1 MKKASDALQLAYPL
15 SQDHLT
21 ITPPIATGFPMLA
34 KIASFGL
41 CGLEAYPVAIETDIS
56 PGLPAITV
64 VGLPDNAVKESRERI
79 RAAIK
84 NSGFEFPAQRI
95 TINLAPADTK
105 KQGPCYD
112 LAIALGVLAAQ
123 GLISVE
129 ALNPFAFLGELSLD
143 GRIQPIQGALSI
155 ALAAASSQCR
165 GLVVPFENAKEAALA
180 GCPVYPARHL
190 NEVIAFLMDPQ
201 SLNPVKTD
209 FAFLLEKS
217 HLDHL
222 DFSEV
227 KAQQYLKRGLEIAA
241 AGGHNVIMIGAPGS
255 GKTML
260 AKRMTT
266 ILPDMTPAEVLQT
279 TQIHSVAGLL
289 KNTEGIISKRPFRAP
304 HHTASD
310 IAIIGGG
317 NGPRPGEVTL
327 AHNGIL
333 FLDEFLEFNRHVLEV
348 LRQPLEDGYVTIA
361 RSKGSLRFPTRFMLI
376 AAMNPCPC
384 GYRDVQGKT
393 CRCSNL
399 QVEKYRHKISGP
411 LLDRI
416 DIHLHA
422 LPLKTR
428 ELVDAPME
436 ESSATIKERTTK
448 ARQLQWQRFKGL
460 PVLCNAHMESSHLRN
475 FCALSKEAKEILYHT
490 MEELKFS
497 ARAHDKII
505 KVARSIG
512 DLAGSETIEAEHI
525 AEAVGYRSLDRATF

>member
-1 MKKASDALQLAYPL
+1 
-15 SQDHLT
+15 
-21 ITPPIATGFPMLA
+21 MLA
-34 KIASFGL
+34 RISSFGL

-56 PGLPAITV
+56 PGLPNITV

-123 GLISVE
+123 GLIPLE
-129 ALNPFAFLGELSLD
+129 ALSPYAFIGELSLD
-143 GRIQPIQGALSI
+143 GRIQPVQGALSV
-155 ALAAASSQCR
+155 ALAASSSQCQ
-165 GLVVPFENAKEAALA
+165 GLVVPYENSKEAALA
-180 GCPVYPARHL
+180 GCPVFPARHL
-190 NEVIAFLMDPQ
+190 NEVVTFLTDPQ
-201 SLNPVKTD
+201 TLSAVKTD
-209 FAFLLEKS
+209 FEFLLKDS
-217 HLDHL
+217 RPSRL

-227 KAQQYLKRGLEIAA
+227 KAQQSIKRGLEVAA
-241 AGGHNVIMIGAPGS
+241 AGGHNVILIGAPGS

-260 AKRMTT
+260 AKRLTT
-266 ILPDMTPAEVLQT
+266 ILPDMTPAEILQT

-289 KNTEGIISKRPFRAP
+289 KNTDGIITQRPFRAP

-327 AHNGIL
+327 AHNGVL

-348 LRQPLEDGYVTIA
+348 LRQPLEDGYVSVA

-384 GYRDVQGKT
+384 GYKDVHGKV
-393 CRCSNL
+393 CRCSPL
-399 QVEKYRHKISGP
+399 QIEKYRHKISGP

-428 ELVDAPME
+428 ELVDAPLE
-436 ESSATIKERTTK
+436 ESSAIIKERTTK
-448 ARQLQWQRFKGL
+448 ARQVQWQRFKGQ
-460 PVLCNAHMESSHLRN
+460 PVLCNAHMESAHLRN
-475 FCALSKEAKEILYHT
+475 FCTLSKEAKGILVHS

-497 ARAHDKII
+497 ARAHDKIL
-505 KVARSIG
+505 KVARTIA
-512 DLAGSETIEAEHI
+512 DLEGSGSIEAQHI
-525 AEAVGYRSLDRATF
+525 AEAVGYRSLDRASF

>member
-1 MKKASDALQLAYPL
+1 
-15 SQDHLT
+15 
-21 ITPPIATGFPMLA
+21 MLA
-34 KIASFGL
+34 QISSFGL
-41 CGLEAYPVAIETDIS
+41 NGLEAYPVAIETDIS
-56 PGLPAITV
+56 PGLPNIIV

-123 GLISVE
+123 DLIPLKS
-129 ALNPFAFLGELSLD
+129 LSSYAFIGELSLD
-143 GRIQPIQGALSI
+143 GRIQPVQGVLSI
-155 ALAAASSQCR
+155 ALAAEANQCQ
-165 GLVVPFENAKEAALA
+165 GLIVPFENAREAALA
-180 GCPVYPARHL
+180 GCPVFPARHL
-190 NEVIAFLMDPQ
+190 NEVVAFLMDPQ
-201 SLNPVKTD
+201 SLNPMKTD
-209 FAFLLEKS
+209 LELLLKNS
-217 HLDHL
+217 QPNRL

-227 KAQQYLKRGLEIAA
+227 KAQQSIKRGLEVAA
-241 AGGHNVIMIGAPGS
+241 AGGHNVILIGAPGS

-260 AKRMTT
+260 AKRLPT
-266 ILPDMTPAEVLQT
+266 ILPDMTLAEVLQT
-279 TQIHSVAGLL
+279 TQIHSIAGLL
-289 KNTEGIISKRPFRAP
+289 KNVDGIITQRPFRAP

-327 AHNGIL
+327 AHNGVL

-384 GYRDVQGKT
+384 GYKDVQGKI
-393 CRCSNL
+393 CRCSAL

-436 ESSATIKERTTK
+436 ESSAMIKERTTK
-448 ARQLQWQRFKGL
+448 ARQTQWQRFKGL
-460 PVLCNAHMESSHLRN
+460 PVLCNAQMESSHLRN
-475 FCALSKEAKEILYHT
+475 FCTLSKEAKNILYHA

-497 ARAHDKII
+497 ARAHDKIL
-505 KVARSIG
+505 KVARSIA
-512 DLAGSETIEAEHI
+512 DLAGSESIETAHI
-525 AEAVGYRSLDRATF
+525 AEAVGYRSLDRMG

>member
-1 MKKASDALQLAYPL
+1 
-15 SQDHLT
+15 
-21 ITPPIATGFPMLA
+21 MLA
-34 KIASFGL
+34 RISSFGL
-41 CGLEAYPVAIETDIS
+41 CGLEAYPVDIETDIS
-56 PGLPAITV
+56 PGLPTITV

-84 NSGFEFPAQRI
+84 NSGYEFPSQRI

-105 KQGPCYD
+105 KQGPYYD
-112 LAIALGVLAAQ
+112 LAIALSVLAAQ
-123 GLISVE
+123 GQLTQES
-129 ALNPFAFLGELSLD
+129 LNPYVFLGELSLD

-165 GLVVPFENAKEAALA
+165 GLIVPHQNAKEAALA
-180 GCPVYPARHL
+180 GCPVFPARHL

-201 SLNPVKTD
+201 TLVPVKTD
-209 FAFLLEKS
+209 FELLLQNS
-217 HLDHL
+217 RHSRL

-227 KAQQYLKRGLEIAA
+227 KAQQYIKRGIEVAA
-241 AGGHNVIMIGAPGS
+241 AGGHNVILIGAPGS

-260 AKRMTT
+260 AKRLTT
-266 ILPDMTPAEVLQT
+266 ILPDMSLAEILQT

-289 KNTEGIISKRPFRAP
+289 KNTDGIITDRPFRAP

-317 NGPRPGEVTL
+317 SGPRPGEVTL
-327 AHNGIL
+327 AHNGVL

-348 LRQPLEDGYVTIA
+348 LRQPLEDGYVSIA
-361 RSKGSLRFPTRFMLI
+361 RSRGSMRFPTRFMLM

-384 GYRDVQGKT
+384 GWKDVPGKT
-393 CRCSNL
+393 CRCSGL
-399 QVEKYRHKISGP
+399 QVDRYRDKISGP

-428 ELVDAPME
+428 ELVDAPLE
-436 ESSATIKERTTK
+436 ESSAVIKERTTK
-448 ARQLQWQRFKGL
+448 ARQVQWQRFKGQ
-460 PVLCNAHMESSHLRN
+460 PVLCNAHMESSHLRH
-475 FCALSKEAKEILYHT
+475 FCPLSKDAKEILYRA

-497 ARAHDKII
+497 ARAHDKIL
-505 KVARSIG
+505 KVARTIS
-512 DLAGSETIEAEHI
+512 DLAVSETIEAEHI

>member
-1 MKKASDALQLAYPL
+1 ML
-15 SQDHLT
+15 SR
-21 ITPPIATGFPMLA
+21 IS
-34 KIASFGL
+34 SFGL

-123 GLISVE
+123 GLISSD
-129 ALNPFAFLGELSLD
+129 ALSSYAFLGELSLD
-143 GRIQPIQGALSI
+143 GRIQPVQGALSV

-165 GLVVPFENAKEAALA
+165 GLIVPFENAKEAALA
-180 GCPVYPARHL
+180 GCPVFPARHL
-190 NEVIAFLMDPQ
+190 NEVVAFLMDPQ
-201 SLNPVKTD
+201 TLSAVKTD
-209 FAFLLEKS
+209 LELLLKDPRRS
-217 HLDHL
+217 RF

-227 KAQQYLKRGLEIAA
+227 KAQQSIKRGLEVAA
-241 AGGHNVIMIGAPGS
+241 AGGHNVVIIGAPGS

-260 AKRMTT
+260 AKRLTT
-266 ILPDMTPAEVLQT
+266 ILPDMTLAEVLQT

-289 KNTEGIISKRPFRAP
+289 KNADGIITQRPFRAP

-310 IAIIGGG
+310 VAIIGGG
-317 NGPRPGEVTL
+317 SGPRPGEVTL
-327 AHNGIL
+327 AHNGVL

-384 GYRDVQGKT
+384 GWKDVAGKT
-393 CRCSNL
+393 CRCSPL
-399 QVEKYRHKISGP
+399 QVERYRHKISGP

-428 ELVDAPME
+428 ELVDAPLE
-436 ESSATIKERTTK
+436 ESSTMIKERTTQ
-448 ARQLQWQRFKGL
+448 ARQVQWRRFSGL
-460 PVLCNAHMESSHLRN
+460 PVLCNAHMESTHLRN
-475 FCALSKEAKEILYHT
+475 FCVLSKEAKGILIRA

-497 ARAHDKII
+497 ARAHDKIL
-505 KVARSIG
+505 KVARTIA
-512 DLAGSETIEAEHI
+512 DLAKSESIEAAHI
-525 AEAVGYRSLDRATF
+525 AEAVGYRSLDRPSF

>member
-1 MKKASDALQLAYPL
+1 
-15 SQDHLT
+15 
-21 ITPPIATGFPMLA
+21 MLA
-34 KIASFGL
+34 RISSFGL
-41 CGLEAYPVAIETDIS
+41 NGLEAYPVAIETDIS
-56 PGLPAITV
+56 PGLPFITV
-64 VGLPDNAVKESRERI
+64 VGLPDNAVRESRERI

-123 GLISVE
+123 GLIPAG
-129 ALNPFAFLGELSLD
+129 ALSPYAFLGELSLD
-143 GRIQPIQGALSI
+143 GRIQPVQGVLSF
-155 ALAAASSQCR
+155 ALAAASSNCQ
-165 GLVVPFENAKEAALA
+165 GLIVPFENAREAALA
-180 GCPVYPARHL
+180 GCPVFPARHL
-190 NEVIAFLMDPQ
+190 NEVVAFLMDPQ
-201 SLNPVKTD
+201 SINAVKTD
-209 FAFLLEKS
+209 FEVLLKNS
-217 HLDHL
+217 LPSRL

-227 KAQQYLKRGLEIAA
+227 KAQACLKRGLEVAA
-241 AGGHNVIMIGAPGS
+241 AGGHNVIIVGAPGS

-260 AKRMTT
+260 AQRMTT

-289 KNTEGIISKRPFRAP
+289 KYTDGVITQRPFRAP

-310 IAIIGGG
+310 VAIIGGG
-317 NGPRPGEVTL
+317 SGPRPGEVTL

-361 RSKGSLRFPTRFMLI
+361 RSRGASRFPSRFMLV

-384 GYRDVQGKT
+384 GWKDVVGKI

-399 QVEKYRHKISGP
+399 QIEKYRHKISGP

-428 ELVDAPME
+428 ELVDAPLE
-436 ESSATIKERTTK
+436 ETSMSIKERTTK
-448 ARQLQWQRFKGL
+448 ARQIQWQRFKGL

-475 FCALSKEAKEILYHT
+475 SCAMSKEAKKILLRA

-497 ARAHDKII
+497 ARAHDKIL
-505 KVARSIG
+505 KVARTIA
-512 DLAGSETIEAEHI
+512 DLASSESIEAPHI
-525 AEAVGYRSLDRATF
+525 AEAVGYRSLDRTSF

>member
-1 MKKASDALQLAYPL
+1 
-15 SQDHLT
+15 
-21 ITPPIATGFPMLA
+21 MLA
-34 KIASFGL
+34 RISSFGL

-56 PGLPAITV
+56 PGLPNITV

-123 GLISVE
+123 DLIPLK
-129 ALNPFAFLGELSLD
+129 ALSPYSFIGELSLD
-143 GRIQPIQGALSI
+143 GRIQPVQGVLSI
-155 ALAAASSQCR
+155 AMAAEASQCQ
-165 GLVVPFENAKEAALA
+165 GLIVPYENAKEAALA
-180 GCPVYPARHL
+180 GCPVFPARHL
-190 NEVIAFLMDPQ
+190 NEVVAFLMDPQ
-201 SLNPVKTD
+201 SLNPIKTN
-209 FAFLLEKS
+209 FELLLKNS
-217 HLDHL
+217 PPSRL

-227 KAQQYLKRGLEIAA
+227 KAQQSIKRGLEVAA
-241 AGGHNVIMIGAPGS
+241 AGGHNVILIGAPGS

-260 AKRMTT
+260 AKRLPT

-279 TQIHSVAGLL
+279 TQIHSIAGLL
-289 KNTEGIISKRPFRAP
+289 KNSDGIITQRPFRAP

-317 NGPRPGEVTL
+317 SGPRPGEVTL
-327 AHNGIL
+327 AHNGVL
-333 FLDEFLEFNRHVLEV
+333 LLDEFLEFNRHVLEV
-348 LRQPLEDGYVTIA
+348 LRQPLEDGYVTVA

-384 GYRDVQGKT
+384 GYKNVQGKI
-393 CRCSNL
+393 CRCSAL

-428 ELVDAPME
+428 ELVDAPLE
-436 ESSATIKERTTK
+436 ETSFAIKERTTK
-448 ARQLQWQRFKGL
+448 ARQSQWQRFKGL
-460 PVLCNAHMESSHLRN
+460 PVLCNAQMESSHLRN
-475 FCALSKEAKEILYHT
+475 FCTLSKEAKNILYHA

-505 KVARSIG
+505 KVARTIA
-512 DLAGSETIEAEHI
+512 DLAGNESIEAVHI
-525 AEAVGYRSLDRATF
+525 AEAVGYRSLDRMG